1 MWKIAIAFIAGVAS
15 AIALVAAFLWFEVQ
29 GFQDLIVVPESER
42 VDASLIVRVPHLVD
56 VMEFASMDSRE
67 ILERFQFLGE
77 TDRAALKT
85 LFDSN
90 IRTKVEFEFK
100 DEDKR
105 RSQAFYIKNGQVG

>member
-1 MWKIAIAFIAGVAS
+1 
-15 AIALVAAFLWFEVQ
+15 
-29 GFQDLIVVPESER
+29 
-42 VDASLIVRVPHLVD
+42 
-56 VMEFASMDSRE
+56 MDSRE

-105 RSQAFYIKNGQVG
+105 RSQAFYIKNGQVGNVFYTSSYRTSVDVISKESVDPVRLFKIIGFDEPQPETLPPGSP